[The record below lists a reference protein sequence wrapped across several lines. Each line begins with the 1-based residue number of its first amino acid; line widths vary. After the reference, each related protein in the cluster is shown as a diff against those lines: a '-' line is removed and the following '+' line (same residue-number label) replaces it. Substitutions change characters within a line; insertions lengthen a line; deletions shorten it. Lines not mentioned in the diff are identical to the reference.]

1 MSVRVVLYISKLI
14 KKTKIKLFLKNPF
27 WKAYLQSKDFLFCIW
42 ALSLNLYSFYYFR
55 WNTDGVIESERRA
68 SVYIWRQH
76 WYVLQTRHHER
87 HGRLGLY
94 ICKNLQ
100 IYREKY
106 TQMYFSI
113 KRLLSFA
120 TLRVFQYC
128 ALGPINSKPTWNMYS
143 WGLPTLCWWLFS
155 KTYVQIFD
163 GINLR
168 FIELR
173 EYSLRTIARNCHLGG
188 AQKWDK
194 GCRRVFRSKLPK
206 SYSWMLRT
214 FNNLKT
220 IYKVKSCWTLVS
232 SLR

>member
-1 MSVRVVLYISKLI
+1 M
-14 KKTKIKLFLKNPF
+14 
-27 WKAYLQSKDFLFCIW
+27 
-42 ALSLNLYSFYYFR
+42 NLYSFYYFR

-163 GINLR
+163 CINLR
-168 FIELR
+168 FMELR
-173 EYSLRTIARNCHLGG
+173 EYSLRTIARNCHLEVHKSETKGVG
-188 AQKWDK
+188 ASLDLSSPRATPGCSELLTIWKQYTKWNPAELL
-194 GCRRVFRSKLPK
+194 FPA
-206 SYSWMLRT
+206 
-214 FNNLKT
+214 
-220 IYKVKSCWTLVS
+220 
-232 SLR
+232 